1 MEKKST
7 VLRRLFLSTFT
18 LSAFTFG
25 GGYVIVTLMKKKF
38 VDELRWIDEEEMLDL
53 TAIAQSAPGAIA
65 VNGAIVVGYKL
76 AGLPGALV
84 ASVATSLPP
93 FLIISLISVFYSA
106 FRENAWIS
114 ALLSGMQAGVG
125 AVIASVVFQMGLGV
139 VKEKDPLS
147 DLILAGAFI
156 AAVVFNV
163 NVVLVI
169 LACGAIG
176 VIRTKWA
183 HRPAAHMGAHMAKR
197 RENR

>member
-1 MEKKST
+1 MGIDYIYPEFEVIRNESRCVT
-7 VLRRLFLSTFT
+7 CQVCQRQCANEVHRCDPDLGRMLSDETKCVGCHRCVSLCPT
-18 LSAFTFG
+18 HALK
-25 GGYVIVTLMKKKF
+25 IVKN
-38 VDELRWIDEEEMLDL
+38 DC
-53 TAIAQSAPGAIA
+53 
-65 VNGAIVVGYKL
+65 
-76 AGLPGALV
+76 
-84 ASVATSLPP
+84 
-93 FLIISLISVFYSA
+93 A